1 MFGSISGTEI
11 IVILALA
18 LLLFGPRRLPQIGRT
33 IGRALSEFRKA
44 TQDFKTSLER
54 EVDVDELRKTRSSLE
69 GAGNEVRQTIR
80 EFETTARGSIS
91 DNAKERRPDTPR
103 PAPAP
108 SDGETSEQS

>member
-44 TQDFKTSLER
+44 TQDFKTSLEQ
-54 EVDVDELRKTRSSLE
+54 EVDVEELRKTRSSIE
-69 GAGNEVRQTIR
+69 GARSEVKQTIR

-91 DNAKERRPDTPR
+91 NNDEERRSDTPR
-103 PAPAP
+103 PTP